1 MMPNPKDAKKVLDM
15 LYGGAV
21 RMQDGGK
28 LPPGI
33 KRATERAK
41 QSKSVAPI
49 PGMRGARQAI
59 QGYIGMDPSFSVMDP
74 EAQALESAYRG
85 GETASVL
92 GDLFASLTPF
102 AAASAAA
109 KANQVPGLAQLIAY
123 HGSPHKFKKFDASKI
138 GTGEGAQV
146 FGHGLYFAEN
156 PGVARSYQTNLSF
169 KDLVKDFRRQLPDDA
184 SAEEVIEMANQLNP
198 KLRNVVNE
206 LANNDWLGFDYPAQ
220 ALTAAMKDIKSFEVT
235 PALAKAVKDAQGSL
249 YTVDIPDEK
258 IAQMMDWDKPLSQ
271 QPKIVQDAFQNSD
284 VAFRDMAYEIYKRKD
299 PLGSD
304 LARSGLDAED
314 FAEHMRA
321 LGVPGISY
329 LDRGSRG
336 TGVGTRNFVLF
347 PGEEQNI
354 KMLDI
359 NGEPQMAAGGAV
371 SMQVGGS
378 PLDQFYQPT
387 NPFARKAAEQER
399 IRQEIA
405 RRRAEEEAR
414 RQTPL
419 DTSLPGPSPQR
430 PGLPGMAD
438 LKGAFER
445 RVMPVISEA
454 KQTAMTG
461 GILGDLVRAYGDAS
475 VPANQAMM
483 SALGRPFEQ
492 ERPPEAPPEMTVP
505 TAFERRGDIY
515 QQLFGQA
522 VGDPANLLDPGIL
535 RGVEAGAKAVTPS
548 IMRGVEAGTQA
559 VKPLAKTAAEMVEE
573 MAMKGVPGTDAMQ
586 LRMGIL
592 PESPKLPEAPKPLEG
607 TELVEPAEAKP
618 FTGRIKNDDELITV
632 RGQTPATVERAE
644 TALNSGQRVYKL
656 DEDGNRVQIM
666 DAAELVDAD
675 PKSLRVVN
683 ISPEEFEAVNLAA
696 KRNAEAQRS
705 MFDQVESLH
714 KDFAPEEG
722 WTPLNIVKG
731 EVKLDKR
738 GKPIINRQT
747 GLPMTEVEV
756 AKIPYAFHI
765 APEGVPKEAWEDML
779 AARITDEVDQVL
791 RRAQDGDQEA
801 INILK
806 EAAWYR
812 AMRDRLRGE
821 FGGIGDVFA
830 DVLGTTSAQTG
841 VEQNFDN
848 AVEILRRFARG
859 DYDKE
864 LLAYDKRLRSN
875 ETVDGV
881 TLTRMFRNNEFPLI
895 TKAGGQLF
903 NANSPASMGALLD
916 MFRAIK
922 AGDSPKT
929 PNFTGNLIGLTNEA
943 TIDVWAARM
952 LRRMAD
958 LPRIPPPAEKGV
970 AGLHKV
976 GSTLY
981 QPKVSGEFGFGQD
994 VFRKAAQELNNAG
1007 LLKAYDPAIGDVGPD
1022 DLQAIAWFIEKELWT
1037 KNKWTS
1043 KAGEGGSLDYEMSFA
1058 GSPQSEK
1065 IKSLRK
1071 EVGKE
1076 FSPKQFPQ
1084 RKVESEKEYAKRL
1097 EQERIAF
1104 EKDKTNKAEQLKNL
1118 RADVD
1123 RYRLGVSGERPN
1135 KPMSDYGQAELA
1147 SEFDDVVRDDPG
1159 VITYNLTST
1168 LGSFMGDTERALNA
1182 EFITKQNFNPLPLE
1196 RRLVEQGKH
1205 YDQDAVFMSKVVPFG
1220 TPNARPGVEIY
1231 FKQKL
1236 TPADMAL
1243 ITEKLRSYGVDG
1255 FTYIT
1260 DMRLENRPNLRVT
1273 TQATQNKTFRPF
1285 AEDLRPEPGSSG
1297 ITFQYIPEFDDQFDP
1312 ANAAA
1317 IMKQRENIFDQIVED
1332 LANSGNVSDARVTN
1346 FDTKVFFRGDYDDYL
1361 ARTTGPSYRA
1371 PRREQQSGPV
1381 SEESNTR
1388 GKKQQK
1394 LQRAVSDR
1402 VREEASSQA
1411 VKKPGGK
1418 KPLAKAAGGRV
1429 HVSDNLDTMLLELM
1443 RNKRYA

>member
-1 MMPNPKDAKKVLDM
+1 MPKKM
-15 LYGGAV
+15 LNTLFAAGGTV

-33 KRATERAK
+33 KRATERAQ

-49 PGMRGARQAI
+49 PGARQARQAI

-109 KANQVPGLAQLIAY
+109 KAGQVPGIAELIAY

-138 GTGEGAQV
+138 GTGEGAQAY
-146 FGHGLYFAEN
+146 GHGLYFAES
-156 PGVARSYQTNLSF
+156 PDVAKTYQPRSPQYEQKLLKKYNAAEARRDYTTMEILEDAMMHRSPEEILQRFTNTSEGYTPAHA
-169 KDLVKDFRRQLPDDA
+169 KAAKDFASWHAKNLP
-184 SAEEVIEMANQLNP
+184 EVGGMY
-198 KLRNVVNE
+198 K
-206 LANNDWLGFDYPAQ
+206 
-220 ALTAAMKDIKSFEVT
+220 
-235 PALAKAVKDAQGSL
+235 
-249 YTVDIPDEK
+249 VDIPDEK
-258 IAQMMDWDKPLSQ
+258 IAQMLDWDKPLSQ
-271 QPKIVQDAFQNSD
+271 QPKVVQEFADKILNDPRRKQAGFTGGKTNAFGEEMTGADFYNTLTPTWLFGGEKGG
-284 VAFRDMAYEIYKRKD
+284 VEA
-299 PLGSD
+299 
-304 LARSGLDAED
+304 ARQAGI
-314 FAEHMRA
+314 
-321 LGVPGISY
+321 PGIKY
-329 LDRGSRG
+329 LDQASRDAKQ
-336 TGVGTRNFVLF
+336 GTRNFVVF

-371 SMQVGGS
+371 HMQVGGS

-414 RQTPL
+414 RQTAL

-430 PGLPGMAD
+430 PGLPSMTD

-461 GILGDLVRAYGDAS
+461 GILGDLLRAYGDAS

-548 IMRGVEAGTQA
+548 IMRGLEAGTQA
-559 VKPLAKTAAEMVEE
+559 VKPFAKTAAEMVEE

-705 MFDQVESLH
+705 MFDQIESLH
-714 KDFAPEEG
+714 KNFAPEEG

-756 AKIPYAFHI
+756 AKIPYEFHI

-791 RRAQDGDQEA
+791 RRAQAGDQEA

-859 DYDKE
+859 EYDKE

-1205 YDQDAVFMSKVVPFG
+1205 YDQDAVFMSKVVPINA
-1220 TPNARPGVEIY
+1220 PNARPGVEIY

-1243 ITEKLRSYGVDG
+1243 VTEKLRNYGVDG
-1255 FTYIT
+1255 FTYIS

-1273 TQATQNKTFRPF
+1273 TQAAQNKTFRPF

-1297 ITFQYIPEFDDQFDP
+1297 ITFQYIPEFDDQYDA

-1317 IMKQRENIFDQIVED
+1317 IMQQRREIFMQIIED
-1332 LANSGNVSDARVTN
+1332 MANSGNVSDARLTH

-1361 ARTTGPSYRA
+1361 ARATGDSYQA
-1371 PRREQQSGPV
+1371 PRREQQSGSI

>member
-1 MMPNPKDAKKVLDM
+1 MM
-15 LYGGAV
+15 
-21 RMQDGGK
+21 
-28 LPPGI
+28 
-33 KRATERAK
+33 
-41 QSKSVAPI
+41 
-49 PGMRGARQAI
+49 
-59 QGYIGMDPSFSVMDP
+59 
-74 EAQALESAYRG
+74 
-85 GETASVL
+85 
-92 GDLFASLTPF
+92 
-102 AAASAAA
+102 
-109 KANQVPGLAQLIAY
+109 
-123 HGSPHKFKKFDASKI
+123 
-138 GTGEGAQV
+138 
-146 FGHGLYFAEN
+146 
-156 PGVARSYQTNLSF
+156 
-169 KDLVKDFRRQLPDDA
+169 
-184 SAEEVIEMANQLNP
+184 
-198 KLRNVVNE
+198 
-206 LANNDWLGFDYPAQ
+206 
-220 ALTAAMKDIKSFEVT
+220 
-235 PALAKAVKDAQGSL
+235 
-249 YTVDIPDEK
+249 
-258 IAQMMDWDKPLSQ
+258 
-271 QPKIVQDAFQNSD
+271 
-284 VAFRDMAYEIYKRKD
+284 
-299 PLGSD
+299 
-304 LARSGLDAED
+304 
-314 FAEHMRA
+314 
-321 LGVPGISY
+321 
-329 LDRGSRG
+329 SR
-336 TGVGTRNFVLF
+336 
-347 PGEEQNI
+347 
-354 KMLDI
+354 KML
-359 NGEPQMAAGGAV
+359 NTLFGAKAGGAV
-371 SMQVGGS
+371 HMQDGGS
-378 PLDQFYQPT
+378 PLDQFYQPV
-387 NPFARKAAEQER
+387 NPMARRAAEQER
-399 IRQEIA
+399 MRQEIA
-405 RRRAEEEAR
+405 RRRAEELAR
-414 RQTPL
+414 QQAASQPTAL

-430 PGLPGMAD
+430 PGLPSMAD

-475 VPANQAMM
+475 VPVNQAMVT
-483 SALGRPFEQ
+483 ALGRPFEQ
-492 ERPPEAPPEMTVP
+492 ERPPAAPPEMTVP
-505 TAFERRGDIY
+505 TAFERRGDIF
-515 QQLFGQA
+515 QQLAGQA
-522 VGDPANLLDPGIL
+522 IGDPANLLDPGIL
-535 RGVEAGAKAVTPS
+535 RGLEVGAQAVKPGV
-548 IMRGVEAGTQA
+548 MRGLEAGTQA
-559 VKPLAKTAAEMVEE
+559 VKPFAKTAAEMVEE

-592 PESPKLPEAPKPLEG
+592 PETPKLPEAPSSASA
-607 TELVEPAEAKP
+607 AEAQS
-618 FTGRIKNDDELITV
+618 FTGRIKNDAELIAA
-632 RGQTPATVERAE
+632 RGQTPASIERAE
-644 TALNSGQRVYKL
+644 TALNSGQRVFKL
-656 DEDGNRVQIM
+656 DENGNQVQVM
-666 DAAELVDAD
+666 DPAELMDAD

-683 ISPEEFEAVNLAA
+683 ISPEEFQAVTLAA
-696 KRNAEAQRS
+696 KRNPEAQRS
-705 MFDQVESLH
+705 MFDQIESLH

-722 WTPLNIVKG
+722 WTPLNVIKG

-738 GKPIINRQT
+738 GKPVINRQT

-756 AKIPYAFHI
+756 AKIPYAFHTP
-765 APEGVPKEAWEDML
+765 PEGVPKEAWEDML

-791 RRAQDGDQEA
+791 QRAQAGDQEA

-981 QPKVSGEFGFGQD
+981 QPNVSGEFGFGQD

-1147 SEFDDVVRDDPG
+1147 SEFDDVVRDDPS

-1182 EFITKQNFNPLPLE
+1182 EFITRSDFNPLPLE
-1196 RRLVEQGKH
+1196 RRLVEQGKY
-1205 YDQDAVFMSKVVPFG
+1205 YDQDAVFMSKAVPIDA
-1220 TPNARPGVEIY
+1220 PNARPGVEIY

-1236 TPADMAL
+1236 SPADMAL
-1243 ITEKLRSYGVDG
+1243 VTEKLRSYGVDG
-1255 FTYIT
+1255 FTYIS
-1260 DMRLENRPNLRVT
+1260 DMRMENRPNLRVT
-1273 TQATQNKTFRPF
+1273 TQAMQNKTFRPF

-1297 ITFQYIPEFDDQFDP
+1297 ITFQYIPEFDDEFN
-1312 ANAAA
+1312 AVNAAA
-1317 IMKQRENIFDQIVED
+1317 IMQQRREIYMQIIED
-1332 LANSGNVSDARVTN
+1332 MANSGNVSDARLTH

-1361 ARTTGPSYRA
+1361 ARATGDSYQA
-1371 PRREQQSGPV
+1371 PRREQQSGSI

-1388 GKKQQK
+1388 GKNQQK

-1402 VREEASSQA
+1402 VRQEASSQA
-1411 VKKPGGK
+1411 IKKPGGK

-1429 HVSDNLDTMLLELM
+1429 HVSNNLDTMLLELM